1 VRFATNALPRAPP
14 LDPGFTYV
22 GTTHNRGLERRE
34 TARTEKNT
42 TISINPVPVPNR
54 FAPLCPD
61 TKASPTTIT
70 PIAKPDLPPV
80 PVQPNVSSTEQNK
93 NSNRQNPT
101 ANKRNDADQQNKSH
115 LRKRDAQ
122 DRIDT
127 IRATKGDINNRNSN
141 NSKPTVHSL
150 ETLSPTQSL
159 ILSPARRWNF
169 EVSLKDRMLQSGTK
183 PTEMKSAGSLT
194 AKCHPVQ
201 PARTRYN
208 SFTPP
213 SYQLAKRQPMYAYA
227 QTFENS
233 RKTLIEYDGQY
244 AETLSTTTATHLPLH
259 WI

>member
-1 VRFATNALPRAPP
+1 LLPCALTRKLVQQP
-14 LDPGFTYV
+14 LLQLPNQIFRRTS
-22 GTTHNRGLERRE
+22 TTKCFLN
-34 TARTEKNT
+34 RTEPEQQPPK
-42 TISINPVPVPNR
+42 PNR
-54 FAPLCPD
+54 
-61 TKASPTTIT
+61 
-70 PIAKPDLPPV
+70 
-80 PVQPNVSSTEQNK
+80 
-93 NSNRQNPT
+93 
-101 ANKRNDADQQNKSH
+101 QQTQRRH

-159 ILSPARRWNF
+159 ILSPERRWNF

-183 PTEMKSAGSLT
+183 PTEMKSAASLT

-213 SYQLAKRQPMYAYA
+213 SYQLAKRQPTYAYA
-227 QTFENS
+227 QTFEKT

-244 AETLSTTTATHLPLH
+244 AETLSTATHLPLH
-259 WI
+259 TI